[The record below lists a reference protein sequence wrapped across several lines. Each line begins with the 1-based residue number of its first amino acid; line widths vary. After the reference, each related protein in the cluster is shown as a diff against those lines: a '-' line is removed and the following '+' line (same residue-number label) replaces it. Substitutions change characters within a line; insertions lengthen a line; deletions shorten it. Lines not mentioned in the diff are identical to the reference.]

1 MSFGILVDEENVVF
15 DIVEFYVVIK
25 KNETGSSI

>member
-25 KNETGSSI
+25 KNETGPRI